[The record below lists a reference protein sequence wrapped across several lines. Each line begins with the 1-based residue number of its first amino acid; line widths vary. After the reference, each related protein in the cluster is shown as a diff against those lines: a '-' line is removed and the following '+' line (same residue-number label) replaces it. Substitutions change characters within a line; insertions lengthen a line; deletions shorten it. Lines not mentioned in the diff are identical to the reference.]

1 MRYLFLLISVSLLN
15 ITQLYSQNN
24 CVVKGSVID
33 SKTKQ
38 SLPGAHVFIDEKTGV
53 MSDETGNYS
62 LTLPPGTYNL
72 NFQFVGYQLLTK
84 KIKLIEDQSTKLDI
98 ELVQSIEVLQEI
110 VVSAEKEEQKLSHVT
125 VSMSLLKPARI
136 IEDNTTSLDQILNKM
151 SGINILDGQPSI
163 RGGGGYSYG
172 AGSRVLALVDGLP
185 LMSADAE
192 DIKWDFL
199 PIETT
204 SQVEII
210 KGASSVLYGS
220 SAMNGVVNL
229 RTKSPGADPETMVQ
243 GFGGFY
249 LSPKRKELIWWD
261 SPRWFAGASF
271 SHARKIKNL
280 ELTVGANIY
289 KDKGYRENEYEN
301 RGRVNF
307 KLNHRSKKVNG
318 LAYGVNLSAM
328 FLKKDDFFLWQ
339 NADSGAYRQ
348 NIAGTSYLN
357 GFRLY
362 VDPHISYF
370 NQKGAKHSLKTR
382 YFKNTN
388 DIPDNPDKSNQFD
401 LFLGEYKYQK
411 KFSEHFNWTVGA
423 YFNYSYVRANLFGDH
438 SRTETALFTQLNGSI
453 VAKLLYSVGF
463 RWETYSLNK
472 EVVVPKPVFRAG
484 LNYQALPHT
493 FIRIS
498 AGQGFRFPSIAEKY
512 ASTQVGA
519 LNIFPN
525 PDLESETGWSAEI
538 GVMQGYKFGNW
549 TGFFDFAFFRN
560 EYVNMIEY
568 TFGAYPPDSI
578 TIPGLEHI
586 GFKALNVGKARITG
600 IEAIINASRE
610 VGKLKIN
617 FQAGYTFLDPVDLT
631 IPKSDTVNN
640 ILKYRFRHSVKG
652 DVNFAWEKWGTGATL
667 VYNSFMERVDSIFID
682 PVIGNLILP
691 GYPAYRQAHQKG
703 SIIFDYRIS
712 WNISEAARLSF
723 IIKNLFNTEYLGRPG
738 DILPHRSIT
747 LQFLLKI

>member
-1 MRYLFLLISVSLLN
+1 MRYLITILSLIVLN
-15 ITQLYSQNN
+15 CTLLYSQNEG
-24 CVVKGSVID
+24 VVVGKVSD
-33 SKTKQ
+33 SKTGEG
-38 SLPGAHVFIDEKTGV
+38 LPGAHVFTDEHTGV
-53 MSDETGNYS
+53 MTDEAGNFKIN
-62 LTLPPGTYNL
+62 LPSGNHNV
-72 NFQFVGYQLLTK
+72 NFQYIGYQTISKQVRLNDNDTIRLS
-84 KIKLIEDQSTKLDI
+84 IKLAQSL
-98 ELVQSIEVLQEI
+98 EVLQEI
-110 VVSAEKEEQKLSHVT
+110 VVSAEKEEQKLSHVN
-125 VSMSLLKPARI
+125 VSMSVLKPNRV
-136 IEDNTTSLDQILNKM
+136 IEDNTIALDQILNKM

-192 DIKWDFL
+192 DIKWDLL
-199 PIETT
+199 PLETL

-220 SAMNGVVNL
+220 SAMNGIINL
-229 RTKSPGADPETMVQ
+229 RTKTPKADPETVFQ

-249 LSPKRKELIWWD
+249 LNPKRKELIWWD

-280 ELTVGANIY
+280 DLTVGANIY

-301 RGRVNF
+301 RGRINL
-307 KLNHRSKKVNG
+307 KLNHRSKSVSG
-318 LAYGVNLSAM
+318 LSYGVNITSM

-357 GFRLY
+357 GFRMY
-362 VDPHISYF
+362 IDPYISYF

-401 LFLGEYKYQK
+401 LILAEYKFQK
-411 KFSEHFNWTVGA
+411 KFSEHFNWTIGA
-423 YFNYSYVRANLFGDH
+423 YFNYSNVRANLFGDH
-438 SRTETALFTQLNGSI
+438 TRTETALFTQLNGSI
-453 VAKLLYSVGF
+453 FSKLKYSVGF
-463 RWETYSLNK
+463 RWEAYSLNK
-472 EVVVPKPVFRAG
+472 ESEVPKPVFRAG

-493 FIRIS
+493 FIRLS

-525 PDLESETGWSAEI
+525 QELESETGWSAEI
-538 GVMQGYKFGNW
+538 GVMQGYKLGNW
-549 TGFFDFAFFRN
+549 TGFVDFAFFRN

-568 TFGAYPPDSI
+568 TFGAYPPDSVQ
-578 TIPGLEHI
+578 IPGLEHI

-600 IEAIINASRE
+600 LEAIVNGTRN
-610 VGKLKIN
+610 VGKMKIN

-631 IPKSDTVNN
+631 VPKSDSVNN
-640 ILKYRFRHSVKG
+640 ILKYRFRHSLKG
-652 DVNFAWEKWGTGATL
+652 DVNFAWQHWGTGTTL
-667 VYNSFMERVDSIFID
+667 VYNSFMERVDSIFTD

-691 GYPAYRQAHQKG
+691 GYPDYREEHQTG
-703 SIIFDYRIS
+703 SIIFDYRIW

-723 IIKNLFNTEYLGRPG
+723 IIKNLFNTEYMGRPG
-738 DILPHRSIT
+738 DILPQRSIT

>member
-1 MRYLFLLISVSLLN
+1 MKYLITILSLIVLNCTLLHAQNKGVVLGIVSD
-15 ITQLYSQNN
+15 T
-24 CVVKGSVID
+24 
-33 SKTKQ
+33 KTGQ
-38 SLPGAHVFIDEKTGV
+38 GLPGAHVFTDEHTGV
-53 MSDETGNYS
+53 MTDEAGNFKIN
-62 LTLPPGTYNL
+62 LPPGNHNV
-72 NFQFVGYQLLTK
+72 NFQFLGYQTISKQLRLSDKDTIRLS
-84 KIKLIEDQSTKLDI
+84 IKLAQSL
-98 ELVQSIEVLQEI
+98 EVLQEI
-110 VVSAEKEEQKLSHVT
+110 VVSAEKEEQKLSHVN
-125 VSMSLLKPARI
+125 VSMSVLKPNRV
-136 IEDNTTSLDQILNKM
+136 IENNTTALDQILNKM

-192 DIKWDFL
+192 DIKWDLL
-199 PIETT
+199 PLETL

-220 SAMNGVVNL
+220 SAMNGIINL
-229 RTKSPGADPETMVQ
+229 RTKTPKADPETIFQ

-249 LSPKRKELIWWD
+249 LNPQRKELIWWD

-280 ELTVGANIY
+280 DLTVGANLY

-301 RGRVNF
+301 RGRINL
-307 KLNHRSKKVNG
+307 KLNHRSKSVSG
-318 LAYGVNLSAM
+318 LSYGVNITSM

-357 GFRLY
+357 GLRMY
-362 VDPHISYF
+362 IDPYISYF

-401 LFLGEYKYQK
+401 LFLAEYKFQK
-411 KFSEHFNWTVGA
+411 KFSVHFNWTIGA
-423 YFNYSYVRANLFGDH
+423 YFNYSNVRANLFGDH
-438 SRTETALFTQLNGSI
+438 TRTETALFTQLNGSI
-453 VAKLLYSVGF
+453 FSKLKYSVGF
-463 RWETYSLNK
+463 RWEAYSLNK
-472 EVVVPKPVFRAG
+472 ESEVPKPVFRAG

-493 FIRIS
+493 FIRLS

-525 PDLESETGWSAEI
+525 AELESETGWSAEI
-538 GVMQGYKFGNW
+538 GIMQGYKLGNW
-549 TGFFDFAFFRN
+549 TGFVDLAFFRN

-568 TFGAYPPDSI
+568 TFGAYPPDSVQ
-578 TIPGLEHI
+578 IPGLEHI

-600 IEAIINASRE
+600 LEAIVNGTRN
-610 VGKLKIN
+610 VGKMKIN

-631 IPKSDTVNN
+631 VPKSDSVNN
-640 ILKYRFRHSVKG
+640 ILKYRFRHSLKG
-652 DVNFAWEKWGTGATL
+652 DVNFAWLHLGTGVTL
-667 VYNSFMERVDSIFID
+667 VYNSFMERVDSIFTD

-691 GYPAYRQAHQKG
+691 GYPDYREEHQTG
-703 SIIFDYRIS
+703 SIIFDYRIW

-723 IIKNLFNTEYLGRPG
+723 IVKNLFNVEYMGRPG